1 MLYRAPTSATILE
14 NHLATSGKAEGAY
27 TLRSS
32 NSLPKKLSHM
42 GTCRHLYRCVSYLIC
57 NTKTVGNNTNTH
69 GEERRKLWH
78 THTVESYTAVTVNEP
93 ELFT

>member
-1 MLYRAPTSATILE
+1 MLYGAPTSATILE

-32 NSLPKKLSHM
+32 NSFPKKLSRM
-42 GTCRHLYRCVSYLIC
+42 CTCRYLYGCVSYVIC
-57 NTKTVGNNTNTH
+57 NSKTVGNNPNTH

-78 THTVESYTAVTVNEP
+78 THMGESYTAVTVNEP